1 MSHKRIREL
10 TKVKSKP
17 VKLEAGGNT
26 VTEVR
31 DRVTGVKN

>member
-1 MSHKRIREL
+1 MK
-10 TKVKSKP
+10 KVKSKP

-31 DRVTGVKN
+31 ERVTGVKN